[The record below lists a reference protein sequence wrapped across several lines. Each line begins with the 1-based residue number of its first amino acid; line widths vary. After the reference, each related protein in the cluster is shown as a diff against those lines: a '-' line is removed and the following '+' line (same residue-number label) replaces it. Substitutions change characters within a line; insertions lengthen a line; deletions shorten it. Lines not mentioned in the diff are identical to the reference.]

1 MNRRVLSRLVS
12 AVFLVILLGA
22 YVRLDYY
29 IWNRRGRDAFIKS
42 QENRFDSRIANPK
55 PLPRILYMGSIYIA
69 VAIGLYEGMGF
80 TFFILFKDLFREP
93 NRKAPVNRLTPL

>member
-12 AVFLVILLGA
+12 AIFLVFLLVA

-29 IWNRRGRDAFIKS
+29 IWNRRGLDAFIKY

-55 PLPRILYMGSIYIA
+55 PLPRILYMGLIGIA
-69 VAIGLYEGMGF
+69 VAIGLYEGVGF
-80 TFFILFKDLFREP
+80 TFFILF
-93 NRKAPVNRLTPL
+93 